1 MKNRILFS
9 VFLVILIL
17 VVKVCSYA
25 VEVGNISDALLTL
38 REKAERGVS
47 YFITGDYENAITSLN
62 EAINFADGI
71 ISAISNESSTY
82 EVYSEEVLKFVP
94 DKSELITSIRRYTTE
109 AVKAY
114 IVGRIDRV
122 IEKVLAIQ
130 NILKIVLNKA
140 IEIQSSSEKSKAS
153 SDGKSNVTNLE
164 KEVLTQI
171 KGLGEKLY
179 SMRVRVI
186 NVTNIVSKTNVIV
199 HEENVFSTKYLWY
212 VVGGFAFVF
221 VVLLL
226 IFLRYRFVKKRMED
240 LSDLL

>member
-1 MKNRILFS
+1 MKHRILFS
-9 VFLVILIL
+9 VFVVIFI
-17 VVKVCSYA
+17 VVGKVCSYGIG
-25 VEVGNISDALLTL
+25 VGNISDALLTL
-38 REKAERGVS
+38 REKAERGIS

-71 ISAISNESSTY
+71 ISAIFNESSTY

-109 AVKAY
+109 AVKSY

-140 IEIQSSSEKSKAS
+140 IEIQSSSEKTKVG
-153 SDGKSNVTNLE
+153 SDNKSYTANPE

-179 SMRVRVI
+179 FTRVRII

-212 VVGGFAFVF
+212 VVGGFAVVF
-221 VVLLL
+221 VVSLL
-226 IFLRYRFVKKRMED
+226 IFLRYRFVKKRMKD

>member
-1 MKNRILFS
+1 MKHRILFL
-9 VFLVILIL
+9 VFVVIFISIG
-17 VVKVCSYA
+17 KVCSYA
-25 VEVGNISDALLTL
+25 VDVGNISDALLAL
-38 REKAERGVS
+38 REKAETGVS
-47 YFITGDYENAITSLN
+47 YFITGDYKSAITSLN
-62 EAINFADGI
+62 EAINFADEI
-71 ISAISNESSTY
+71 ISAISNEGGTY
-82 EVYSEEVLKFVP
+82 RVSPEEVVEFVP
-94 DKSELITSIRRYTTE
+94 GKSELITSIRRYTTE
-109 AVKAY
+109 AVKSY
-114 IVGRIDRV
+114 IVGRTDKV

-140 IEIQSSSEKSKAS
+140 IEIQSSSEKTKVG
-153 SDGKSNVTNLE
+153 SDNKSYTANPE
-164 KEVLTQI
+164 KEVLTEI

-179 SMRVRVI
+179 STRVRVI